1 MSRNTANRPSQSN
14 QEYVL
19 NSKGEKVRNL
29 AYKGNNNKKKDLN
42 INDFSDDFNNDD
54 NYEVDYNDIPPF
66 TDKELKELYREEL
79 DTIWKGDQRMIDHCL
94 KSSTG
99 YIMVGEKIIPF
110 QKPSIR
116 KEFYHPEHG
125 YDYDDVQENI
135 NKISDNE
142 EYFIQQNIE
151 NTDVYHNLEKLKSA
165 KSDKNQHYITIE
177 EQYADSNV
185 GYIKYNEPSAL
196 YRNGNKYDPTTE
208 KKLDD
213 ETIDALI
220 EKSEEELD
228 KFNKRLKTYLKKYG
242 LSKVSHS
249 SYWADR

>member
-29 AYKGNNNKKKDLN
+29 AYKGKNNKNKDLN
-42 INDFSDDFNNDD
+42 INDFSDDFDNIDD
-54 NYEVDYNDIPPF
+54 YEVDYNDIPPF
-66 TDKELKELYREEL
+66 NDKELKEMYKKEL
-79 DTIWKGDQRMIDHCL
+79 ENIWNGDKRMIDHCL

-110 QKPSIR
+110 QKPSIK
-116 KEFYHPEHG
+116 KEFYYPEHG

-151 NTDVYHNLEKLKSA
+151 QTDVYRDIEKLKSA
-165 KSDKNQHYITIE
+165 KNDKNQHYITIE
-177 EQYADSNV
+177 EKYAGSDV

-196 YRNGNKYDPTTE
+196 YKNGSEYDPTTE

-213 ETIDALI
+213 EAIDTLI
-220 EKSEEELD
+220 EKSEEELN
-228 KFNKRLKTYLKKYG
+228 KFKKRLNTYLKKYG
-242 LSKVSHS
+242 LSKVRHS

>member
-1 MSRNTANRPSQSN
+1 M
-14 QEYVL
+14 
-19 NSKGEKVRNL
+19 
-29 AYKGNNNKKKDLN
+29 
-42 INDFSDDFNNDD
+42 
-54 NYEVDYNDIPPF
+54 
-66 TDKELKELYREEL
+66 
-79 DTIWKGDQRMIDHCL
+79 
-94 KSSTG
+94 
-99 YIMVGEKIIPF
+99 
-110 QKPSIR
+110 
-116 KEFYHPEHG
+116 
-125 YDYDDVQENI
+125 
-135 NKISDNE
+135 
-142 EYFIQQNIE
+142 
-151 NTDVYHNLEKLKSA
+151 YHNLEKLKSA